1 MSGHSK
7 WATIKHKKGA
17 LDAKRGKTFTR
28 LIKEITIAAKGGG
41 GDPDGNP
48 RLRTAILAAKAE
60 NMPQENIKRAI
71 QRGTGE
77 LEGVNYEEVTFE
89 GYGPGGVAVLID
101 VLTDNRNR
109 AVSEI
114 RHALGKNGGNLGET
128 GSVKFMFSKKGII
141 AVEKSAA
148 GEEKLMDIV
157 LEHGGEDLRD
167 EGDTWEIITEPG
179 SFESV
184 STAVKAAGI
193 PTVMSEVTMLASVY
207 TKLEGS
213 TAAQMVRL
221 LDALE
226 DLDDVQNV
234 HSNVDMDAEQVE
246 QAAG

>member
-17 LDAKRGKTFTR
+17 LDAKRGKIFTR
-28 LIKEITIAAKGGG
+28 IIKEITIAARGG

-77 LEGVNYEEVTFE
+77 LEGVNYEEATFE
-89 GYGPGGVAVLID
+89 GYGPGGVAILVEVLS
-101 VLTDNRNR
+101 DNRNR

-114 RHALGKNGGNLGET
+114 RHTLAKHGGNLGEA
-128 GSVKFMFSKKGII
+128 GSVKFLFAKKGLI
-141 AVEKSAA
+141 AVEKAA
-148 GEEKLMDIV
+148 ATEEQLMDIV
-157 LEHGGEDLRD
+157 LEHGGEDLTD
-167 EGDTWEIITEPG
+167 QGDTWEILTEPAAHEAVA
-179 SFESV
+179 S
-184 STAVKAAGI
+184 AVKAAGI
-193 PTVMSEVTMLASVY
+193 PTVMSEVTMVPSTY
-207 TKLEGS
+207 HKLEGNA
-213 TAAQMVRL
+213 AAQMMRL

-234 HSNVDMDAEQVE
+234 HSNVDMDAEQME
-246 QAAG
+246 HAAG